1 MEVEASIGRR
11 SGGGGL
17 PPEQDGDGQRLGVV
31 SGRGASLATL
41 AAGGVVGQG

>member
-1 MEVEASIGRR
+1 MEVEASIEQQ

-17 PPEQDGDGQRLGVV
+17 PPEQDGDGRWLGVV

-41 AAGGVVGQG
+41 AVGGVVGQG